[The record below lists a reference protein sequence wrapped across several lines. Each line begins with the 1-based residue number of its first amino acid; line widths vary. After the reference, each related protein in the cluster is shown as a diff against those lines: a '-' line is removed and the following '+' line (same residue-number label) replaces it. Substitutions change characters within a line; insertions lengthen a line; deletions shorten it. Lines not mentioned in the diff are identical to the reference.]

1 MAVFGDKR
9 KRAANRAKSRAER
22 VERLLASALSA
33 VGEDA
38 EASKKLA
45 KLRAKTSKRHDQAA
59 VRLAELELAKAREGR
74 LLSTKKVK
82 RALSVA
88 RLLAPVAVPLAYRAA
103 TGARSLYDNYQSAK
117 ANRLASPQPSRADR
131 LAALSERIELTRSDT
146 AALVARASDDTALA
160 QFQAHAERRLKE
172 LAEAVATARRLS
184 APRRVSAQRNIVREL
199 DELDTKL
206 LEFRNVPL

>member
-1 MAVFGDKR
+1 VAIFGDKR
-9 KRAANRAKSRAER
+9 KRAANRAQSRAER

-33 VGEDA
+33 MGEDG

-45 KLRAKTSKRHDQAA
+45 KLHAKTSKRHDQAA
-59 VRLAELELAKAREGR
+59 VRLAELELAKAQEGR

-103 TGARSLYDNYQSAK
+103 TAARSLYDNYQSAK
-117 ANRLASPQPSRADR
+117 TNRLASPQPSRAGR
-131 LAALSERIELTRSDT
+131 LAALSERIELTRSDV
-146 AALVARASDDTALA
+146 AALAAQAPSDTALA
-160 QFQAHAERRLKE
+160 QFQSHAEGRLKE
-172 LAEAVATARRLS
+172 LAEAVTTARRLS

-206 LEFRNVPL
+206 LELRNVPL